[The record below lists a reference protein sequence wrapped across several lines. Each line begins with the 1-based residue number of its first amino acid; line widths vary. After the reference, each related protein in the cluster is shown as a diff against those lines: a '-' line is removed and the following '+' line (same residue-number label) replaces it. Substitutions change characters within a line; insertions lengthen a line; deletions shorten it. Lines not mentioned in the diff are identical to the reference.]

1 MKGVSRKMAK
11 SFEESMKE
19 LEDIVDKLD
28 GGDVSLDEAIK
39 LFESGMKLSKSCQ
52 KMLENAEKKVSVL
65 MSDENGEMKQKPFL
79 DK

>member
-1 MKGVSRKMAK
+1 MKGVSHKMAK

-39 LFESGMKLSKSCQ
+39 LFES
-52 KMLENAEKKVSVL
+52 
-65 MSDENGEMKQKPFL
+65 
-79 DK
+79 

>member
-1 MKGVSRKMAK
+1 
-11 SFEESMKE
+11 
-19 LEDIVDKLD
+19 
-28 GGDVSLDEAIK
+28 
-39 LFESGMKLSKSCQ
+39 MKLSKSCQ